1 MGPEVAR
8 VRAARHR
15 SENPGFKFPSARPQ
29 FAGTWGGFAAPA
41 QAASTGGTMG
51 CLEPVRCPRS
61 RFFVFFCRRVRRR
74 ARARATRRRET
85 KDFGAETADSG
96 ALSGGGG
103 LHSSKSSLFRSPLR
117 LSRFLPTHLLF
128 AGSGLSGS
136 RSAADGDLEH
146 VRVQDAT
153 ALCGSMS
160 GVRAETQ
167 KGFLGC
173 FLLLEH
179 PAWLVL

>member
-51 CLEPVRCPRS
+51 CLEPVRCPRCPRS
-61 RFFVFFCRRVRRR
+61 RFFLFFCRRVRRR

-85 KDFGAETADSG
+85 KDFGAETAEPRS
-96 ALSGGGG
+96 LKRGGRS
-103 LHSSKSSLFRSPLR
+103 SSKSSLFRSPLR
-117 LSRFLPTHLLF
+117 VKPLPAH
-128 AGSGLSGS
+128 
-136 RSAADGDLEH
+136 AAFRRKRLK
-146 VRVQDAT
+146 RKSQR
-153 ALCGSMS
+153 C
-160 GVRAETQ
+160 R
-167 KGFLGC
+167 
-173 FLLLEH
+173 
-179 PAWLVL
+179 W